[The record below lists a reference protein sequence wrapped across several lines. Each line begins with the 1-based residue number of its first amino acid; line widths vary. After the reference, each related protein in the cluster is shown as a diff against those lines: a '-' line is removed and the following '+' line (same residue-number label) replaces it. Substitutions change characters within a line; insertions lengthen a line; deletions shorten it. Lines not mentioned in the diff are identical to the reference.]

1 MFKKQQFG
9 IDPGSD
15 LIKIYNAK
23 KNTLLKEKNMLA
35 VMDEDTY
42 LAVGNDAY
50 EMYEKN
56 PKNVRVIIPM
66 SEGMI
71 ADINSLEIIL
81 YTLLRKSASRLS
93 GSAELYFAVPTDM
106 TQIEKRAY
114 YMLTRN
120 GAFQDSK
127 VFLINRPIADAIAL
141 GISIKNT
148 RGEMIVNIGA
158 QSTEISVI
166 ADSRVILSRVSPIGG
181 YTIDQEIVN
190 SVRRY
195 HQLFIGM
202 RTAARLKLSMGNME
216 VEKKEAR
223 KAMGISSVTGLPKEG
238 PVVSEVVNKAIYS
251 VVNRIAEDI
260 RSVIE
265 RTPPQVRLE
274 IHKNGFYLLGGTSSL
289 PGIDRYLAETLEYPV
304 LLSRFT
310 DEGTVHGLQE
320 IIGSKELIRQW
331 AYPADGKK
339 KKKKA

>member
-15 LIKIYNAK
+15 LIKIYNVR
-23 KNTLLKEKNMLA
+23 KNTLLKEKNMIA
-35 VMDEDTY
+35 VMDKDTY
-42 LAVGNDAY
+42 LAIGND
-50 EMYEKN
+50 EKN
-56 PKNVRVIIPM
+56 PKNVRVMIPM

-71 ADINSLEIIL
+71 ADTGSLEIIL
-81 YTLLRKSASRLS
+81 YSLLRKASPHLS
-93 GSAELYFAVPTDM
+93 KSPELYFAVPTDM

-120 GAFQDSK
+120 GAFQDCR

-141 GISIKNT
+141 GISVKNT
-148 RGEMIVNIGA
+148 KGEMIVNIGA

-166 ADSRVILSRVSPIGG
+166 ADSRVILSRVLPVGG
-181 YTIDQEIVN
+181 FTIDTEIVD

-202 RTAARLKLSMGNME
+202 RTAARLKLAMGNIE
-216 VEKKEAR
+216 EEKREAR

-238 PVVSEVVNKAIYS
+238 TVVSEVVNKAVLS
-251 VVNRIAEDI
+251 VIDRIGEDI
-260 RSVIE
+260 RSVLE
-265 RTPPQVRLE
+265 RTPPQVRSE

-310 DEGTVHGLQE
+310 DEGTIHGLQE
-320 IIGSKELIRQW
+320 IIASKDLTRQW

-339 KKKKA
+339 KKKKR

>member
-15 LIKIYNAK
+15 LIKIYNVR
-23 KNTLLKEKNMLA
+23 KNTLLKEKNMIA
-35 VMDEDTY
+35 VMDKDTY
-42 LAVGNDAY
+42 LAIGNDAY

-56 PKNVRVIIPM
+56 PKNVRVMIPM

-71 ADINSLEIIL
+71 ADTGSLEIIL
-81 YTLLRKSASRLS
+81 YSLLRKASPHLS
-93 GSAELYFAVPTDM
+93 KSPELYFAVPTDM

-120 GAFQDSK
+120 GAFQDCR

-141 GISIKNT
+141 GISVKNT
-148 RGEMIVNIGA
+148 KGEMIVNIGA

-166 ADSRVILSRVSPIGG
+166 ADSRVILSRVLPVGG
-181 YTIDQEIVN
+181 FTIDTEIVD

-202 RTAARLKLSMGNME
+202 RTAARLKLAMGNIE
-216 VEKKEAR
+216 EEKREAR

-238 PVVSEVVNKAIYS
+238 TVVSEVVNKAVLS
-251 VVNRIAEDI
+251 VIDRIGEDI
-260 RSVIE
+260 RSVLE
-265 RTPPQVRLE
+265 RTPPQVRSE

-289 PGIDRYLAETLEYPV
+289 PGIDRHLAETLEYPV

-310 DEGTVHGLQE
+310 DEGTIHGLQE
-320 IIGSKELIRQW
+320 IIASKDLTRQW

-339 KKKKA
+339 KKKKV

>member
-15 LIKIYNAK
+15 LIKIYNAR
-23 KNTLLKEKNMLA
+23 KNTLLKEKNMVA
-35 VMDEDTY
+35 VMDRDTY

-50 EMYEKN
+50 EMYEKT
-56 PKNVRVIIPM
+56 PKNVQVITPM

-81 YTLLRKSASRLS
+81 YTLLRKSAQHLS
-93 GSAELYFAVPTDM
+93 KSPELYFAVPTDM

-120 GAFQDSK
+120 GAFQDCRVS
-127 VFLINRPIADAIAL
+127 LINRPVADAIAL

-148 RGEMIVNIGA
+148 RGDMIVNIGA

-181 YTIDQEIVN
+181 CTMDMEIME

-202 RTAARLKLSMGNME
+202 RTAARLKLSMANIE
-216 VEKKEAR
+216 EEKKEAR
-223 KAMGISSVTGLPKEG
+223 TAMGISSITGLPKEG
-238 PVVSEVVNKAIYS
+238 VIASEVINQAVLS
-251 VVNRIAEDI
+251 VVNRISGDI
-260 RSVIE
+260 RSVLE
-265 RTPPQVRLE
+265 RTPPQVRSE
-274 IHKNGFYLLGGTSSL
+274 IFKNGFYLLGGASSL
-289 PGIDRYLAETLEYPV
+289 PGIDRYLAEALEYPV

-310 DEGTVHGLQE
+310 DEGTIHGLQE
-320 IIGSKELIRQW
+320 IIASKDLTRQW

>member
-1 MFKKQQFG
+1 MFKRQQFG
-9 IDPGSD
+9 IDLGSD
-15 LIKIYNAK
+15 LIKIYNAR
-23 KNTLLKEKNMLA
+23 KNTLLKEKNMIA
-35 VMDEDTY
+35 VMDRDTY
-42 LAVGNDAY
+42 LAVGNSAY

-56 PKNVRVIIPM
+56 PKNVRVLIPM

-81 YTLLRKSASRLS
+81 YSLLKKSSPHLS
-93 GSAELYFAVPTDM
+93 KSPELFFAVPTDM

-120 GAFQDSK
+120 GAFQDCR

-148 RGEMIVNIGA
+148 KGEMVVNIGA
-158 QSTEISVI
+158 QSTEISII
-166 ADSRVILSRVSPIGG
+166 ADSRVILSRVIPVGG
-181 YTIDQEIVN
+181 YTIDTAIVDC
-190 SVRRY
+190 VRRY

-202 RTAARLKLSMGNME
+202 RTAARLKLSMGNIE

-238 PVVSEVVNKAIYS
+238 TVASEVVNKA
-251 VVNRIAEDI
+251 V
-260 RSVIE
+260 RSVISRIGEEIRTVLE
-265 RTPPQVRLE
+265 RTPPQVREE
-274 IHKNGFYLLGGTSSL
+274 IHKKGFYLLGGTSSL
-289 PGIDRYLAETLEYPV
+289 PGIDRYLAELLEYPV
-304 LLSRFT
+304 LLSSFT
-310 DEGTVHGLQE
+310 DEGTIHGLQE
-320 IIGSKELIRQW
+320 IIASKDLTKQW